1 MARWENEDVSNL
13 DLPDGVKMIIE
24 YYGKNGAGLESPKLA
39 FAKKVTTESQDTAS
53 VRHYVRFGRG
63 ELVDPHSVD
72 NNLKTQLTTFKKV
85 NEKSFNQYMR
95 YLETKNRLYFTRSRR
110 LSQEN

>member
-1 MARWENEDVSNL
+1 MARWENEDVSSL
-13 DLPDGVKMIIE
+13 DLPDGTKMIIE
-24 YYGKNGAGLESPKLA
+24 LYDKYGMGCENAQLS
-39 FAKKVTTESQDTAS
+39 FAKMVTTEVEDRTNT
-53 VRHYVRFGRG
+53 RYYIRFSRG